1 MSIAEGSTPVS
12 IGGRQQSRLVG
23 LASAVLGLAEGRI
36 GVVIVLGFLVMVFF
50 GPALAPYGPTAIGV
64 GVADAGPSTSHWLG
78 TDTLGRD
85 VYSRLLVGA
94 SSVIVTPL
102 VATIAAFIVGGLLG
116 LLAGYLGG
124 TFDTVVG
131 RTLDIFLSLPALL
144 VVLVI
149 IAAFG
154 SETQVIV
161 LSVATVYT
169 PRVARVLRG
178 ATQGVAT
185 REYVLAAQARGER
198 AVPIVLREV
207 LPNIAPTVLVEFAIR
222 LTYAIIFVTTLNFLG
237 LGLHPP
243 SPTWGLMVSQSRNTL
258 LINPMATLA
267 PTIAIGAVSVAIGLI
282 ADAITRTFGVEHT
295 SALLR

>member
-1 MSIAEGSTPVS
+1 MSVAETSAAAVGS
-12 IGGRQQSRLVG
+12 RQPSRLVG
-23 LASAVLGLAEGRI
+23 LTSAVVGLAEGRI
-36 GVVIVLGFLVMVFF
+36 GVGIVLVFLVMVFF
-50 GPALAPYGPTAIGV
+50 GPALAPYGPTTIGA
-64 GVADAGPSTSHWLG
+64 GLADVGPSTAHWLG
-78 TDTLGRD
+78 TDDLGRD

-94 SSVIVTPL
+94 SSVVVTPL
-102 VATIAAFIVGGLLG
+102 IATTAAFIVGGLIG

-124 TFDTVVG
+124 PFDTVVG
-131 RTLDIFLSLPALL
+131 RTLDVLLSLPALL
-144 VVLVI
+144 VVLVV

-154 SETQVIV
+154 SATEIIV

-198 AVPIVLREV
+198 AIPIVLREV
-207 LPNIAPTVLVEFAIR
+207 LPNIGPTVMVEFAIR

-243 SPTWGLMVSQSRNTL
+243 FPNWGLMVSESRNTL
-258 LINPMATLA
+258 LINPIATLA

-282 ADAITRTFGVEHT
+282 ADAITRTFGVEQT